1 LHVRAAAAAAD
12 SAASAADAAPAVALG
27 DMTWPSRSHGAG
39 SMGEVAVG
47 SSVTLCGWV
56 DKYRNHGGVVFIDL
70 RDHTGFCQVR
80 VWQKPVRIH
89 MPVDE

>member
-1 LHVRAAAAAAD
+1 
-12 SAASAADAAPAVALG
+12 
-27 DMTWPSRSHGAG
+27 
-39 SMGEVAVG
+39 MGEVAVG

-89 MPVDE
+89 MPVVEYGLLMPA